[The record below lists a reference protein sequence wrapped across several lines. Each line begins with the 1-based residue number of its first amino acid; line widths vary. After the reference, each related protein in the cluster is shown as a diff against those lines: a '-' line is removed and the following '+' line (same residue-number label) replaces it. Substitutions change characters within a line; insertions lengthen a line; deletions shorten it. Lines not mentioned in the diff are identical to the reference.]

1 LNPSARALH
10 GIVLLLVAVA
20 CFAALDTTT
29 KLISTGVPLVMA
41 LWVRYLFQAVST
53 GVVLL
58 PRRGAALFRTRR
70 PGMHV
75 LRAVLLLSCSGF
87 AFMSFK
93 HMPVGEVTA
102 IVMLT
107 PLVMTLVAATTLGE
121 RISPARW
128 LCACGGFAGAL
139 AVIQPGDDLFDWTML
154 MPLGALATN
163 TGFQIVTSRL
173 ARTDDPGT
181 MHFYTGAVGALVA
194 SAVLPFAWR
203 PLESALLWVL
213 LLFVGLVSTVG
224 HFLLILAYRRAP
236 VALLTPWLYAQIA
249 FATLAGWLVFR
260 HAPDALAV
268 AGIAAIAACG
278 ALGTWLNGREHAA
291 RLLPAGAARGRC

>member
-1 LNPSARALH
+1 MNPSSRALH
-10 GIVLLLVAVA
+10 GIGLLLLAVA
-20 CFAALDTTT
+20 CFATLDTTT
-29 KLISTGVPLVMA
+29 KLISTGVPLAMA

-53 GVVLL
+53 SVVLL
-58 PRRGAALFRTRR
+58 PTRGKTLFHTRR
-70 PGMHV
+70 PGLHA
-75 LRAVLLLSCSGF
+75 LRALLLLSCSAF

-107 PLVMTLVAATTLGE
+107 PLVMTLVAATALRE

-128 LCACGGFAGAL
+128 LCAGGGFAGAL
-139 AVIQPGDDLFDWTML
+139 AVIQPGSDVFDWTLL

-194 SAVLPFAWR
+194 SAALPFAWQ
-203 PLESALLWVL
+203 PLGSGVLWALLL
-213 LLFVGLVSTVG
+213 LVGLVSTVG

-236 VALLTPWLYAQIA
+236 VALLTPWLYAQIG

-268 AGIAAIAACG
+268 GGIAAIAACG
-278 ALGTWLNGREHAA
+278 ALGTWLSGREHAA
-291 RLLPAGAARGRC
+291 RLAGAGSACRA